1 MSSHRSSLFGVA
13 SMMLLAAPM
22 IACETSAE
30 QEERARLRVEIDQ
43 LRAEMDR
50 LGTEL
55 AAQRAAQPNG
65 LEASA
70 IEVARGHEVKQESP
84 QTVLAVT
91 RAGVEMDGK
100 TLSAG
105 ELDAVLRELASKQ
118 PEASLV
124 VRADEDASHE
134 HVVALLDRAKAA
146 GIHRFALA
154 TPAQPEPADAAR

>member
-1 MSSHRSSLFGVA
+1 MSRHRSSVFGVV
-13 SMMLLAAPM
+13 LLAAPM

-43 LRAEMDR
+43 LRAEMAR
-50 LGTEL
+50 LDSEL
-55 AAQRAAQPNG
+55 AAQRSAQPKG
-65 LEASA
+65 LQASA
-70 IEVARGHEVKQESP
+70 LEVELGQEVKPESP

-91 RAGVEMDGK
+91 PAGVQMDGK
-100 TLSAG
+100 TLSAA
-105 ELDAVLRELASKQ
+105 ELDATLRELAAKQ

-124 VRADEDASHE
+124 VRADENASHQ

-154 TPAQPEPADAAR
+154 TPSEPEPADAAK